1 MSDILEKIA
10 TYKRTEVAERKPAA
24 SLSALEAR
32 IKEVSAP
39 RGFQN
44 ALVARKQP
52 KSLSLIAEVKKAS
65 PSKGLIREDFEP
77 ASLAA
82 AYQAGGASCLSILTD
97 APSFMGHE
105 SHFVAA
111 RNAVTLPCIRKEFLV
126 DVWQVAES
134 RSLGADA
141 ILVIMAMIDDAL
153 AADLIAAAHA
163 YGMDALVEVHD
174 APEMERALKLT
185 SPLIGINNRNLRTFD
200 VDLKTTEDLSDMVGP
215 QHVLVAESGI
225 FTPQDVARLEK
236 TGATAMLVGES
247 LMRQGD
253 VTQAAKN
260 LLAPA

>member
-1 MSDILEKIA
+1 MPDILEKIA
-10 TYKRTEVAERKPAA
+10 TYKRREVAERKPAA
-24 SLSALEAR
+24 SLATLEAR
-32 IKEVSAP
+32 IKDVSAP

-44 ALVARKQP
+44 SLVAHKQP
-52 KSLSLIAEVKKAS
+52 RSLSLIAEVKKAS
-65 PSKGLIREDFEP
+65 PSKGLIREEFEP
-77 ASLAA
+77 ATLAA
-82 AYQAGGASCLSILTD
+82 AYQAGGACCLSILTD

-141 ILVIMAMIDDAL
+141 ILVIMAMTDDAL

-174 APEMERALKLT
+174 APEMERALKLA

-200 VDLKTTEDLSDMVGP
+200 VDLKTSEDLSAMVGP

-225 FTPQDVARLEK
+225 FTPQDVAQLEK

-260 LLAPA
+260 LLTPA